1 MKFFGFL
8 LLMQCIFCTAQ
19 SAELVKGYIVLPNG
33 DTLRG
38 QIKFGG
44 FRAATNWEEVT
55 FVDESGVEK
64 KYKAQKDEV
73 KGYGYEIMGI
83 RKDFIYFIIKKKYN
97 SQFFERIQKGSSYSV
112 YASSVTNSY
121 GTVDVTDVLYVVEK
135 PSGEYVLVESCGTC
149 PWRKTLTAF
158 LADNPDALAGLENVK
173 AKGLGAY
180 LVSISN

>member
-1 MKFFGFL
+1 MKSFVFVLILQCFFYG
-8 LLMQCIFCTAQ
+8 AQ
-19 SAELVKGYIVLPNG
+19 SAELVQGYIVLPNG

-55 FVDESGVEK
+55 FVDDAGVEK

-73 KGYGYEIMGI
+73 KGYGYELMGI
-83 RKDFIYFIIKKKYN
+83 RRDFTYFVIKKKYN
-97 SQFFERIQKGSSYSV
+97 SQFFQRVHKGSSYSV

-135 PSGEYVLVESCGTC
+135 PSGEFVLVESCATC

-158 LADNPDALAGLENVK
+158 LADNPEALTELESVK
-173 AKGLGAY
+173 AKELDAF
-180 LVSISN
+180 LKKISE